1 LLKGSNSNKS
11 YIDEVKSILKEAG
24 KQIKDWDKVLKKEN
38 EKESNQLLLPDDFVP
53 LSDVNKSKLWKK
65 CFDYA
70 VKRNFTTV
78 DILKHNMGY
87 VKSGQL
93 VDRLIIPSYDRDGV
107 LNYYTARSYFD
118 DAYFEIDN
126 TTEIQFV
133 GGLPGTNSDRNW
145 SIVCSTFMV
154 SKSNLNI
161 EERIK

>member
-1 LLKGSNSNKS
+1 ML
-11 YIDEVKSILKEAG
+11 D
-24 KQIKDWDKVLKKEN
+24 KDL
-38 EKESNQLLLPDDFVP
+38 QLFR
-53 LSDVNKSKLWKK
+53 S
-65 CFDYA
+65 FA
-70 VKRNFTTV
+70 RE
-78 DILKHNMGY
+78 
-87 VKSGQL
+87 L
-93 VDRLIIPSYDRDGV
+93 VDTVIENTCVLFKVNLNETKINLYGEAMNKTWHPGVELFVLINKEGQTAAYEGFGAETNQNIEFRFDRLLCEERNTYPEIGDVI
-107 LNYYTARSYFD
+107 YFD

>member
-1 LLKGSNSNKS
+1 MPKFML
-11 YIDEVKSILKEAG
+11 D
-24 KQIKDWDKVLKKEN
+24 KDL
-38 EKESNQLLLPDDFVP
+38 QLFR
-53 LSDVNKSKLWKK
+53 S
-65 CFDYA
+65 FA
-70 VKRNFTTV
+70 RE
-78 DILKHNMGY
+78 
-87 VKSGQL
+87 L
-93 VDRLIIPSYDRDGV
+93 VDTVIENTCVLFKVNLNETKINLYGEAMNKTWHPGVELFVLINKEGQTAAYEGFGAETNQNIEFRFDRLLCEERNAYPEVGDVI
-107 LNYYTARSYFD
+107 YFD

>member
-1 LLKGSNSNKS
+1 ML
-11 YIDEVKSILKEAG
+11 D
-24 KQIKDWDKVLKKEN
+24 KDL
-38 EKESNQLLLPDDFVP
+38 QLFR
-53 LSDVNKSKLWKK
+53 S
-65 CFDYA
+65 FA
-70 VKRNFTTV
+70 RE
-78 DILKHNMGY
+78 
-87 VKSGQL
+87 L
-93 VDRLIIPSYDRDGV
+93 VDTVIENTCVLFKVNLNETKINLYGEAMNKTWHPGVELFVLINKEGQTAAYEGFGAETNQNIEFRFDRLLCEERNAYPEVGDVI
-107 LNYYTARSYFD
+107 YFD